1 MGQTAF
7 MLMFVTIFSKIF
19 GFVREAVMAYF
30 YGAGDITAS
39 YRVANT
45 LPVIIANLVA
55 NGIIFGFI
63 PMYNKVKNEKGEEEA
78 ESFTSN
84 IFNILLVIAMVAV
97 VIGFIF
103 ARTFCMI
110 FSPALA
116 DDPENLKMAVT
127 FTRIIMFAIFA
138 YFYSAV
144 YRGYLNM
151 KGNFIIPATTGII
164 MNVIIIF
171 FIVASGLG
179 NNPYILAFG
188 CLAGNVLQYILF
200 PRTAK
205 KLGYKHHWNIDIH
218 NKYVKQLILISLPVI
233 VSAAAGEIALTVDNT
248 MASYYFGHDSIG
260 ILGYS
265 KQLLAMITGIITV
278 SVTTS
283 IFPTISYLGQK
294 GKFDEMKTNISSAI
308 VLTMILVIPAA
319 IGMMAL
325 SKPIVSLVYGRGDFD
340 QAAVMGTSLMLSAY
354 APYVIF
360 QSFSD
365 IIDKGFY
372 SVGDSKTPVIVVVI
386 QQILN
391 IIFNFVMIRFFKIQG
406 LAIATVVSCLIGA
419 ILMSFKFRQNFGRMR
434 LKTTVY
440 SLVKITILSL
450 IMGLIVVKLYGFLSQ
465 SMGNLS
471 SIMIT
476 VIVAM
481 IFYGFF
487 ILLARIPEVMSMI
500 NKFYHKYIKKQRNK

>member
-7 MLMFVTIFSKIF
+7 MLMFVTIISKIF
-19 GFVREAVMAYF
+19 GFAREAVMAYF
-30 YGAGDITAS
+30 YGDGPITAS
-39 YRVANT
+39 YTVANT
-45 LPVIIANLVA
+45 LPVILANLVA

-63 PMYNKVKNEKGEEEA
+63 PMYNRVKNEEGEEEA

-84 IFNILLVIAMVAV
+84 IFNILLIIAVVAV
-97 VIGFIF
+97 ILGMIF
-103 ARTFCMI
+103 AKGFALI
-110 FSPALA
+110 FSPSLA
-116 DDPENLKMAVT
+116 KDPENLKMAVS

-164 MNVIIIF
+164 MNVIIIV
-171 FIVASGLG
+171 FIVASGLTK
-179 NNPYILAFG
+179 NPYILAVG

-205 KLGYKHHWNIDIH
+205 KLGYKHEWKVDFH
-218 NKYVKQLILISLPVI
+218 NKYIRMLMLISIPVI

-248 MASYYFGHDSIG
+248 MASYYFGHNTIG
-260 ILGYS
+260 VLRYA
-265 KQLLAMITGIITV
+265 KQLLALITGIITV

-294 GKFDEMKTNISSAI
+294 GEFEEMKSNISSAI
-308 VLTMILVIPAA
+308 VLTMLLVIPST

-325 SKPIVSLVYGRGDFD
+325 AEPIVGLVFGRGKFD
-340 QAAVMGTSLMLSAY
+340 ESAISITSTMVIAY

-372 SVGDSKTPVIVVVI
+372 SVGDSKTPVTVVVI
-386 QQILN
+386 QQIINVILN
-391 IIFNFVMIRFFKIQG
+391 FILIKSFGLPG
-406 LAIATVVSCLIGA
+406 LAYATGLSCLIGA
-419 ILMSFKFRQNFGRMR
+419 VLMSYKFRQNFGRMR
-434 LKTTVY
+434 LKTT
-440 SLVKITILSL
+440 ILSL
-450 IMGLIVVKLYGFLSQ
+450 AKITGLSLLMGLLAIKIFGLINLH
-465 SMGNLS
+465 MGRLGS
-471 SIMIT
+471 VILTVLISI
-476 VIVAM
+476 

-487 ILLARIPEVMSMI
+487 ILIARIPEVMKMV
-500 NKFYHKYIKKQRNK
+500 NRFYHKHIAKQK